1 MTLENDQTYYQ
12 RRAEQQL
19 SIASAAV
26 DPSIKAIH
34 LDLASR
40 YATLRELAVRDDL
53 ENGQMMMTQIQVGIG
68 R

>member
-1 MTLENDQTYYQ
+1 MTPENDQTYYQ

-40 YATLRELAVRDDL
+40 YATLRELAARDVP
-53 ENGQMMMTQIQVGIG
+53 ENGTMMTPMQVTIG

>member
-19 SIASAAV
+19 SIASAVA

-40 YATLRELAVRDDL
+40 YATLHELAAR
-53 ENGQMMMTQIQVGIG
+53 NGPEKPVGA
-68 R
+68 

>member
-1 MTLENDQTYYQ
+1 MTPENDQTYYQ
-12 RRAEQQL
+12 RRAEQEL
-19 SIASAAV
+19 AIASAAD

-40 YATLRELAVRDDL
+40 YATLRELAARDGL
-53 ENGQMMMTQIQVGIG
+53 ENGPSMIAPMQVTIG

>member
-1 MTLENDQTYYQ
+1 MTPENDQTYYQ

-40 YATLRELAVRDDL
+40 YATLRELAARHDL
-53 ENGQMMMTQIQVGIG
+53 ENGQTMMAQIQVGIG

>member
-19 SIASAAV
+19 SIASAVA

-40 YATLRELAVRDDL
+40 YATLRELAARD
-53 ENGQMMMTQIQVGIG
+53 GPFKPVSA
-68 R
+68 

>member
-1 MTLENDQTYYQ
+1 MTPENDQTYYQ

-19 SIASAAV
+19 VIASAAV

-40 YATLRELAVRDDL
+40 YATLRELAARDDL
-53 ENGQMMMTQIQVGIG
+53 ENGRTMMAQVQVGIG

>member
-19 SIASAAV
+19 SIARAV
-26 DPSIKAIH
+26 ADPSIKAIH

-40 YATLRELAVRDDL
+40 YATLRELAAR
-53 ENGQMMMTQIQVGIG
+53 NGPEKPVSA
-68 R
+68 